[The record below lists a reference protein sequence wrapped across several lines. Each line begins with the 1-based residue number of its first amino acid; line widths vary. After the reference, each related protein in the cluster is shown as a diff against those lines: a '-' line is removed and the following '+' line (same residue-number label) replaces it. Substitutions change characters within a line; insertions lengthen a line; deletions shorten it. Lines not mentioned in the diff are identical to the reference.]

1 VGTKQ
6 GFVEGAARIF
16 SSSSSSADY
25 HESMDSQYFE
35 EWFDMLSRSLKQP
48 TVILLD
54 NAPYH
59 SRIVNKQPSSS
70 WRKAEIISWLK
81 KNECASRPQLFKNRS
96 F

>member
-16 SSSSSSADY
+16 TSSSSSADY
-25 HESMDSQYFE
+25 HESMDSRYFE
-35 EWFDMLSRSLKQP
+35 EWFDMLLRSLEQP

-70 WRKAEIISWLK
+70 WRKAEIIS
-81 KNECASRPQLFKNRS
+81 
-96 F
+96 